1 MSAHTV
7 SRPVISI
14 KELCYSAIFAA
25 IISVLAQL
33 SIPLPGGVPITLQTL
48 AIMLAG
54 IILGPKK
61 GSLAVIIYIILGAVG
76 LPVFAGFKGGLAS
89 VTGPTGGFIIS
100 FWTVSLC
107 SGLGYHFGSRAKR
120 NLDSIKLL
128 YLFTVIGILIGAACN
143 YVIGVVWFSSVTG
156 NTALNAIKLCVLPF
170 MLTDLIKLVLAAILG
185 PMLARAL
192 RRNGLV

>member
-107 SGLGYHFGSRAKR
+107 SGLGYHFGNRAKR
-120 NLDSIKLL
+120 NLDSVKLL